1 MILREFA
8 VLVVTFFLLTVLSGC
23 EDAKETVDG
32 DYDVELETDKVG
44 SSFPFPPKNPF
55 LADSEWPIS
64 HGNSYVQAS
73 SPLPGPVMASEANLQ
88 FVEFDFPSIVLA
100 YSGIFSDG
108 GRVVWGSNLSSVFKI
123 DPETN
128 PIQVIAK
135 LDKADNNFNP
145 IVGAYTLID
154 QDNVFFVPTKSGI
167 RSFTDVEEGNRL
179 SGIVERDS
187 ITFPENEIR
196 GELLAINLTF
206 DGMLVFAT
214 SKGTVGI
221 VSRDFST
228 YQTINLDDG
237 EEISNSLAVDET
249 GGIYVVTSRKM
260 RRVQWTGQHLSLDSA
275 DGAWSA
281 NYETGEDL
289 GSGRL
294 GLGSGSTPSLMG
306 VDDQDRF
313 VVITDGQELMHLVM
327 FWREE
332 IPQDWQAI
340 APGKDRRIAAE
351 IPITFGDEDATHS
364 ISEQSVLILGYQVVV
379 VSNDYG
385 EEAGSGM
392 MPVIQGLPAWGV
404 EQFTWDPETRVLKQS
419 WFNKDVGC
427 PNGIPTMSAASG
439 LFYCIGKREDN
450 WTLEA
455 LDWGTGESAF
465 FKVIGEDGKYNTT
478 YAATEVGHN
487 GNIITGTFKGVVQLG
502 K

>member
-1 MILREFA
+1 MTLREFSM
-8 VLVVTFFLLTVLSGC
+8 LVVTFLLLTVLSGC

-32 DYDVELETDKVG
+32 DYDVELEADKVG

-123 DPETN
+123 DPEAN
-128 PIQVIAK
+128 PFQMIAK
-135 LDKADNNFNP
+135 LDKDDGNLDP
-145 IVGAYTLID
+145 IVGAYTLVD
-154 QDNVFFVPTKSGI
+154 RDNVFFVPTKTGI
-167 RSFTDVEEGNRL
+167 RAFIDAEPDDRL
-179 SGIVERDS
+179 SGIIERDAF
-187 ITFPENEIR
+187 TFSDDEIR
-196 GELLAINLTF
+196 GDLLAINMTY
-206 DGMLVFAT
+206 DGMLAFAT
-214 SKGTVGI
+214 SEGTVG
-221 VSRDFST
+221 VLARDFST
-228 YQTINLDDG
+228 HQTVNLDEG
-237 EEISNSLAVDET
+237 EEISNSIAIDET
-249 GGIYVVTSRKM
+249 GGIYVVTSQKM
-260 RRVQWTGQHLSLDSA
+260 RRIQWTGKRLSLNPA

-281 NYETGEDL
+281 EYETGEDL

-306 VDDQDRF
+306 VSDQDRF
-313 VVITDGQELMHLVM
+313 VVITDGQELMHLVF
-327 FWREE
+327 FWRDE
-332 IPQDWQAI
+332 IPPDWQAI

-351 IPITFGDEDATHS
+351 APITFGDEEAKHS
-364 ISEQSVLILGYQVVV
+364 ISEQSVLVYGYQAVV

-385 EEAGSGM
+385 EDAGSGM
-392 MPVIQGLPAWGV
+392 WPVLQGLPAWGV
-404 EQFTWDPETRVLKQS
+404 EQFTWDPEARVLEQS
-419 WFNKDVGC
+419 WYNREVGC

-455 LDWGTGESAF
+455 LDWDTGESAF
-465 FKVIGEDGKYNTT
+465 FKVIGEDGKYNST